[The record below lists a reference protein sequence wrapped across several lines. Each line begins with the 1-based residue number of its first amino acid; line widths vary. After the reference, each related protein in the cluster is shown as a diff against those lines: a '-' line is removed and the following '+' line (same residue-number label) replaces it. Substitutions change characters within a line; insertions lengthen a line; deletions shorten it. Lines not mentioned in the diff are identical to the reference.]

1 MSARPQD
8 PPRRRPAGPGLL
20 DRYARLLDRY
30 PERRTAA
37 RLLLAAVLVLLVT
50 VEGLTLGGRSTGP
63 RAAVWTAGILCC
75 LCAVPWARPPLA
87 LRAWTAAGVSWAA
100 TLYVFLSTRPG
111 TVWGMGEAIA
121 LLVLLTGVLLRL
133 PARPAAVLGPLL
145 ALACVAAPVRD
156 ASPGRF
162 TLLFSALAAVVSAFS
177 LLLRAQQ
184 AQRVRDVQAVRA
196 AERLELAR
204 ELHDLVAHH
213 VTGIVVQARAAS
225 FTAIGADAAATT
237 FTRIADAGDEA
248 LGAMRRLVRVLREGA
263 APTVPLAGL
272 AALRDL
278 AETHTATGPP
288 VTVTVEPGLQER
300 LPADLAAT
308 AHHIVREAL
317 TNVRRHAAGARS
329 VHVGVRLVEGGLEVR
344 VTDDG
349 GHRAAPTAA
358 PAPRGTDRGGFG
370 LTGLEERATA
380 LGGTLTAGPTAD
392 GGWEVRAVLPY
403 GQGAAG

>member
-1 MSARPQD
+1 MTTEI
-8 PPRRRPAGPGLL
+8 L
-20 DRYARLLDRY
+20 DRYARLLDRH
-30 PERRTAA
+30 PARRTAA

-50 VEGLTLGGRSTGP
+50 VEGLTLARQPTGP
-63 RAAVWTAGILCC
+63 RAAIWTAGILCC
-75 LCAVPWARPPLA
+75 LCAVPWGRPALA
-87 LRAWTAAGVSWAA
+87 TRAWLAACVSWAA
-100 TLYVFLSTRPG
+100 TLYVFVSARPQL
-111 TVWGMGEAIA
+111 VWGMGEAIA

-133 PARPAAVLGPLL
+133 PARRAAVLGPLL

-184 AQRVRDVQAVRA
+184 AQRVRDIEAVRA

-225 FTAIGADAAATT
+225 FTEVGADAATST
-237 FTRIADAGDEA
+237 FVRIADAGDEA
-248 LGAMRRLVRVLREGA
+248 LGAMRRLVRVLREGEA
-263 APTVPLAGL
+263 RTVPVAGL
-272 AALRDL
+272 AELREL
-278 AETHTATGPP
+278 SEAFTVTGPP
-288 VTVTVEPGLQER
+288 VTVQVERGLQER

-317 TNVRRHAAGARS
+317 TNVRKHATGVSAVR
-329 VHVGVRLVEGGLEVR
+329 VGVRVVEGGVEVR
-344 VTDDG
+344 VADDG
-349 GHRAAPTAA
+349 GRRGAGGPVPEPEAGAA
-358 PAPRGTDRGGFG
+358 RGPGERGGFG
-370 LTGLEERATA
+370 LVGLEERVTA
-380 LGGTLTAGPTAD
+380 LGGTLTAGPGTE

>member
-1 MSARPQD
+1 M
-8 PPRRRPAGPGLL
+8 
-20 DRYARLLDRY
+20 DRH

-37 RLLLAAVLVLLVT
+37 RLLLATVLVLLVT
-50 VEGLTLGGRSTGP
+50 AEGLTLADRPTGP

-87 LRAWTAAGVSWAA
+87 ARAWTAAGVSWAA
-100 TLYVFLSTRPG
+100 TLYAFVSAHPQ
-111 TVWGMGEAIA
+111 TVWGTGEAIA
-121 LLVLLTGVLLRL
+121 LLVLLTAVLLRL

-184 AQRVRDVQAVRA
+184 AQRERDVAAVRA
-196 AERLELAR
+196 AERLDLAR

-225 FTAIGADAAATT
+225 FTAVGADAAAGT

-248 LGAMRRLVRVLREGA
+248 LGAMRRLVRVLREGEA
-263 APTVPLAGL
+263 RTAPPAGL

-278 AETHTATGPP
+278 AETFSATGPP
-288 VTVTVEPGLQER
+288 VAVVVEPGLQER

-308 AHHIVREAL
+308 AHHIVRESL
-317 TNVRRHAAGARS
+317 TNVRKHAAGATS
-329 VHVGVRLVEGGLEVR
+329 VQVGVRVVDGGLEVR

-349 GHRAAPTAA
+349 GGPTDQH
-358 PAPRGTDRGGFG
+358 PAPSAHPGDRGGFG
-370 LTGLEERATA
+370 LAGLEERATA
-380 LGGTLTAGPTAD
+380 LGGTLTAGPAAA

-403 GQGAAG
+403 GQGAGG